1 MPDESQGLE
10 YLTMDSMTY
19 LRMLADWPGPAFPGF
34 AAAFLADA
42 DRVCR
47 RSVCGGAAPR
57 RPRLRDEDVSLGL
70 PRPDPHFLPPWS
82 CLFTVAQARR
92 SASPSGTPCAP
103 KPQVTDGRWDPPPVS
118 RQSDSSGSRALQ

>member
-19 LRMLADWPGPAFPGF
+19 LRMLPDWPGPAFPGF

-47 RSVCGGAAPR
+47 RSVCGGAAPK
-57 RPRLRDEDVSLGL
+57 
-70 PRPDPHFLPPWS
+70 
-82 CLFTVAQARR
+82 
-92 SASPSGTPCAP
+92 TPTLA
-103 KPQVTDGRWDPPPVS
+103 G
-118 RQSDSSGSRALQ
+118 